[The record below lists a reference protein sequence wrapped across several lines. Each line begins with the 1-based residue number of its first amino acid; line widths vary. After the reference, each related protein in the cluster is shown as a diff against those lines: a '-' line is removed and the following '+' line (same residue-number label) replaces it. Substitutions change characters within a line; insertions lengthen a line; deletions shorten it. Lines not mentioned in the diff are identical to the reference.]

1 MRVSPPLSDYFL
13 PFWSG
18 YKYGSNSRASF
29 VESPIQGML
38 SCGMQKSDV
47 GGGLCAILL
56 LGLWAL
62 SFSNAG
68 AYETLYMLKI
78 RRKRCDVKHLENRF
92 ILACCIYI
100 RAGVCLGGL
109 EQKSRDT

>member
-1 MRVSPPLSDYFL
+1 
-13 PFWSG
+13 
-18 YKYGSNSRASF
+18 
-29 VESPIQGML
+29 
-38 SCGMQKSDV
+38 MQKSDV

-78 RRKRCDVKHLENRF
+78 RRKRCGVKHLENRL
-92 ILACCIYI
+92 ILPAVYYL
-100 RAGVCLGGL
+100 VWVSVSGG
-109 EQKSRDT
+109 